1 MLPACDIDIDP
12 SGMPTTTRDAL
23 NNEFFTRALTAFPER
38 ITDGEFTTAMKA
50 RINIESSRR
59 RIDPWKEKFF
69 EAYWGQLSGKRPPPE
84 GEKREKVAKLDELVK
99 LSQPTVQSR
108 SSPNPRNS
116 VRNGKSEVKPE
127 PRVKPEPVEED
138 DPYLAKF
145 PAITQMQETII
156 QPWEAMQAVKT
167 LSSPEIQVRFFFP

>member
-1 MLPACDIDIDP
+1 MKMLPACDIDIDA
-12 SGMPTTTRDAL
+12 SGMPTTTRDSL

-84 GEKREKVAKLDELVK
+84 GEKTAAKLDELVK
-99 LSQPTVQSR
+99 MSQPPVQSR
-108 SSPNPRNS
+108 NSPNPRNS
-116 VRNGKSEVKPE
+116 VRNGKNEVKSE
-127 PRVKPEPVEED
+127 PRIKAEPVKED
-138 DPYLAKF
+138 NLYSAKL
-145 PAITQMQETII
+145 PSITQMQETII

-167 LSSPEIQVRFFFP
+167 LSSPEVQVWFT